1 MTMCRIVLVLCAVL
15 ALSPSLTAAGD
26 HSILSEKVWHRD
38 MQKAHQTAI
47 NEGKPMLI
55 VFGASWCKFCKKLEK
70 ETLTDPRMAQ
80 YISRNFVPVHLDLD
94 KEKKVGKILGVKSL
108 PCTVVLSPEADL
120 LGKIVGYKSVESMQE
135 QLQRALRTQ
144 SVLRQASQKK
154 RNFK

>member
-1 MTMCRIVLVLCAVL
+1 MCRIVLVLCATL
-15 ALSPSLTAAGD
+15 ALSSTVTVASD
-26 HSILSEKVWHRD
+26 HSILNEKVWHRD
-38 MQKAHQTAI
+38 MQKAHQMAI

-55 VFGASWCKFCKKLEK
+55 VFGASWCKFCTKLEK

-144 SVLRQASQKK
+144 DVLKQASQKK